1 MEKSWTINYI
11 HADGRLTGHLVV
23 RDDEVTFL
31 GLYDSSF
38 KTIAKNIGLAV
49 GSFAASGGHGAYLRE
64 GDEEEAEIVIP
75 AASIARAD
83 EAKKGLMK
91 RVVVTLTDGSD
102 YTFEYG
108 LLGVKKLVAAVN
120 EVAGNG

>member
-1 MEKSWTINYI
+1 MDKSWTINYI
-11 HADGRLTGHLVV
+11 HDDGRLTGHLTVT
-23 RDDEVTFL
+23 DSEVAFE

-38 KTIAKNIGLAV
+38 KTVAKNIGLAA
-49 GSFAASGGHGAYLRE
+49 GTLAASGGNLTYLRE
-64 GDEEEAEIVIP
+64 NGEEAAIVIP
-75 AASIARAD
+75 AASIAGAD

-91 RVVVTLTDGSD
+91 RVVISLKDGTD

-120 EVAGNG
+120 EVAATA